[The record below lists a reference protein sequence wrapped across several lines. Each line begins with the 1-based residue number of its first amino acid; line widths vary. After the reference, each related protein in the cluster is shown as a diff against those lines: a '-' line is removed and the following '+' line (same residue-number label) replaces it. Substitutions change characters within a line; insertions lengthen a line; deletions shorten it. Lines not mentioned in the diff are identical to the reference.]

1 VKTNGQAAV
10 LNLFN
15 ISKSFGNIQALDR
28 VSLEVFSGQVLALV
42 GDNGAGKSTLIKILS
57 GVYAADAGE
66 ISIRGQVFKHL
77 TPARA
82 MQSGITTVY
91 QDLSLVNGRDA
102 VSNVF
107 LGKEHRK
114 AGYFVDRRR
123 MERETRHLLDR
134 LHINIP
140 SLKVPVGSL
149 SGGQR
154 QALAVARAIHQGGK
168 IIVLDEPTAAMGI
181 KESQQVMA
189 LTSNLREQGYAVVLV
204 SHHLPQVFALAD
216 RLCIM
221 RHGSLV
227 ADLPTG
233 STNLE
238 EVVALMTRIKAGL
251 PTEVR
256 KVAGN

>member
-1 VKTNGQAAV
+1 METNGPAPV
-10 LNLFN
+10 LSLFG
-15 ISKSFGNIQALDR
+15 ISKSFGNIQALNR

-66 ISIRGQVFKHL
+66 IHIRGQVFKHL
-77 TPARA
+77 TPGRA
-82 MQSGITTVY
+82 LRSGITTVY
-91 QDLSLVNGRDA
+91 QDLSLVNGRDV

-107 LGKEHRK
+107 LGKEYRK
-114 AGYFVDRRR
+114 ARYFIDRRR
-123 MERETRHLLDR
+123 MEKDTRRLLDQ
-134 LHINIP
+134 LHINLP

-181 KESQQVMA
+181 SESQQVMA
-189 LTSNLREQGYAVVLV
+189 LIGNLRKQGYAVILV
-204 SHHLPQVFALAD
+204 SHHLPQVFAVAD

-238 EVVALMTRIKAGL
+238 EVVALMTGLKAG
-251 PTEVR
+251 PPSEVR
-256 KVAGN
+256 KAAGN